1 MLRTLQG
8 YFRSGQFVSSEPA
21 EIPDNVEVYVMITD
35 RELQPQKT
43 RSQRQLEAF
52 NKFIDSINSIV
63 DESFE
68 EKDFTELENT
78 RADFERV
85 VKI

>member
-8 YFRSGQFVSSEPA
+8 YFRSGRFVSSEPA

-43 RSQRQLEAF
+43 RSQRQLEAL
-52 NKFIDSINSIV
+52 NKFIDSVNSIV
-63 DESFE
+63 DES
-68 EKDFTELENT
+68 L
-78 RADFERV
+78 
-85 VKI
+85 